1 MSPATPG
8 VRTLVAALLALGSL
22 QASPSR
28 AEGIRLLYSSTVGDK
43 AAYQMIM
50 EGKTTVFVGDRTQSS
65 SIKTEMFLTQ
75 NVAAFKDEVVTLK
88 TKIDSGTINVNGQ
101 PSPIPMIGQE
111 VVTDMKRN
119 GTIVSNSGFQGL
131 DLKSMQLVF
140 PDKELNVNDS
150 WTSNIPASANVPVE
164 LNVTYTVVGVE
175 KIKDQDCVKIASKV
189 RSGEKT
195 TIEGLS
201 LDVKADGNIYFA
213 YKAGRMMKN
222 DVRSQMNMIL
232 KRVVNNQEQRII
244 TKMDMDMRMEYTY

>member
-1 MSPATPG
+1 MTPNTPG
-8 VRTLVAALLALGSL
+8 VRTLVVALLALGSL
-22 QASPSR
+22 QASPSYSQ
-28 AEGIRLLYSSTVGDK
+28 GIRLQYSNTVGDK

-50 EGKTTVFVGDRTQSS
+50 EGKTTVFVGDRTQTSA
-65 SIKTEMFLTQ
+65 IKTEMFLTQ
-75 NVAAFKDEVVTLK
+75 NVAALKDEIVTLK

-111 VVTDMKRN
+111 VVTDMRRD

-150 WTSNIPASANVPVE
+150 WNSNIPASANVPVD

-175 KIKDQDCVKIASKV
+175 KIKDQECVKIASKV
-189 RSGEKT
+189 RSGKDT
-195 TIEGLS
+195 QIEGLT
-201 LDVKADGNIYFA
+201 LNVQADGNIYFA

-222 DVRSQMNMIL
+222 DVKSQMNMIL

-244 TKMDMDMRMEYTY
+244 TKMEMDMRMEYTY

>member
-1 MSPATPG
+1 MSSLTPG
-8 VRTLVAALLALGSL
+8 VRTLVAAILALGTL
-22 QASPSR
+22 QAPVF
-28 AEGIRLLYSSTVGDK
+28 AEGLRLQYSSNPGDK
-43 AAYQMIM
+43 AAYQMLM
-50 EGKTTVFVGDRTQSS
+50 EGKTTVFISDRQQTS

-75 NVAAFKDEVVTLK
+75 LVSAFKDGIITLK

-111 VVTDMKRN
+111 VVTDMKRD
-119 GTIVSNSGFQGL
+119 GTIVANSGFQGL

-150 WTSNIPASANVPVE
+150 WNSDIPASQNVPVE
-164 LNVTYTVVGVE
+164 LKVTYTVVGVE

-189 RSGEKT
+189 RSGPGT
-195 TIEGLS
+195 TIEGLT
-201 LDVKADGNIYFA
+201 LNVQADGNIYFA

-222 DVRSQMNMIL
+222 DVKSQMNMIL

-244 TKMDMDMRMEYTY
+244 TKMEMDMRMEYTY

>member
-8 VRTLVAALLALGSL
+8 VRILLAALLALGSL
-22 QASPSR
+22 HPSPSR
-28 AEGIRLLYSSTVGDK
+28 AEGIRLLYSSTVNDK

-75 NVAAFKDEVVTLK
+75 VVSAFKDEVISLK

-111 VVTDMKRN
+111 VLTDMKRN
-119 GTIVSNSGFQGL
+119 GTIISNSGFQGL

-140 PDKELNVNDS
+140 PDKEMNVNDS
-150 WTSNIPASANVPVE
+150 WTSSIPASSNVPVD

-175 KIKDQDCVKIASKV
+175 KIKDQDCVKIQSKV
-189 RSGEKT
+189 RSGKDT
-195 TIEGLS
+195 QIEGLS